1 MSPYSTH
8 THTVSC
14 CCCVFCLYCTLIE
27 AQKDAVLVHLLFC
40 CGQKEQKERRCN
52 ACAHECMWYVFFF
65 SGQSDGLFTHNL
77 VNMWIQRVLYT
88 FLFLL
93 PRMPVPNTHKIVN
106 GNKLVMCACVCLCLL
121 KAWYSSRNY
130 IHHVLELHLVRRF
143 IQRRHFDRKNERV

>member
-14 CCCVFCLYCTLIE
+14 CCCVFLLILHLNRGVE
-27 AQKDAVLVHLLFC
+27 GCGAGAFAVLLWPKRTKRTTM
-40 CGQKEQKERRCN
+40 Q
-52 ACAHECMWYVFFF
+52 CMWYVFFF

-88 FLFLL
+88 FFFLL